1 MKINTFLIIG
11 LAVALTGCSEQEQ
24 AAPPTEGA
32 DAEMVSKAVTG
43 DVSAPELTGMGSET
57 FIRHMH
63 LHATH
68 LSGLNDA
75 LASGDLEAAKTPAH
89 WLLRHEEVT
98 GLPDAWQP
106 HIDNMRDAASAVAE
120 AADIAAARTAAR
132 RIIESCTDCHAAAGA
147 SVDLSTLTLE

>member
-1 MKINTFLIIG
+1 MNIHAFLIVGFTIC
-11 LAVALTGCSEQEQ
+11 LTGCGEREQ
-24 AAPPTEGA
+24 AAPTEGA
-32 DAEMVSKAVTG
+32 DAETVSESVAV
-43 DVSAPELTGMGSET
+43 DLAAPDEARMGSEM

-68 LSGLNDA
+68 LDGLNSA
-75 LASGDLEAAKTPAH
+75 LAAGDLDAAKTPAH

>member
-98 GLPDAWQP
+98 GHPDAWQP
-106 HIDNMRDAASAVAE
+106 HIDNMRNAARAVAE
-120 AADIAAARTAAR
+120 AADITAAR
-132 RIIESCTDCHAAAGA
+132 SAAQRVTESCSACHVAAGVT
-147 SVDLSTLTLE
+147 VDLSGMQLE